1 MKNWKLSLKISV
13 VLSAVTAICLTVMF
27 LLSNHNMT
35 ADSIMKV
42 AQENSENAKQINDI
56 IVRFQS

>member
-1 MKNWKLSLKISV
+1 
-13 VLSAVTAICLTVMF
+13 
-27 LLSNHNMT
+27 MT